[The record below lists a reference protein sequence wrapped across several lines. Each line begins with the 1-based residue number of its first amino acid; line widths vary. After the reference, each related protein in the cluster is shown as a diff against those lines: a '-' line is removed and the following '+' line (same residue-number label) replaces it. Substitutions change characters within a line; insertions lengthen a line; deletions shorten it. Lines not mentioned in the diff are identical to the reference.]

1 MPPAAR
7 YELLMNTEFVRRLH
21 EGLVAATERVNIQVM
36 TFDGDAAGLG
46 VSELLI
52 DAARRGVDVRLT
64 VDIFAFRYVSDV
76 KANSPLV
83 ADEVAETH
91 AMFDRMEAAGVAVTY
106 INPWGPLLMFGPFR
120 NHKKVFVIDDVAY
133 IGGINI
139 SDHNFEWLDFNIGFT
154 DPSMV
159 AVVTD
164 DFDKTRAGERQALK
178 GPIITNEHV
187 EATFVELIEQAT
199 ESVVV
204 ASPYALD
211 VDLVTRLTAISAP
224 RRVVVAPRRNN
235 FRMFRTTDPYIRKR
249 LSRQGVE
256 LRTYTDFF
264 HAKFALIDGTKLLVG
279 SSNFGRHSFRC
290 NQEIAVVIEDE
301 DFITSFKSVLEQ
313 TEMHAETT
321 SPVQYAVGSFAAYFM
336 YFGTMFLEKV
346 IARHAPTLT
355 SR

>member
-1 MPPAAR
+1 MSSAAR
-7 YELLMNTEFVRRLH
+7 YELLMNTDFVRGLH
-21 EGLVAATERVNIQVM
+21 EGLAAASERICIQVM

-52 DAARRGVDVRLT
+52 DAAERGVDVRLT
-64 VDIFAFRYVSDV
+64 VDVFAFRYVSDV
-76 KANSPLV
+76 KVNSPLV

-106 INPWGPLLMFGPFR
+106 ISPWGPLLMFGPFR
-120 NHKKVFVIDDVAY
+120 NHKKVYVIDDVAY

-154 DPSMV
+154 EPSMV
-159 AVVTD
+159 AAVVD
-164 DFDKTRAGERQALK
+164 DFEKTRAGERQALR

-187 EATFVELIEQAT
+187 EATFLELIEQAT

-211 VDLVTRLTAISAP
+211 VDLVKRLAAVSAGEK
-224 RRVVVAPRRNN
+224 VVVAPRRNN
-235 FRMFRTTDPYIRKR
+235 FRMFRATDPYIRAR

-290 NQEIAVVIEDE
+290 NQEIAVVIEDQ
-301 DFITSFKSVLEQ
+301 DFITSFKSVLDR
-313 TEMHAETT
+313 TEVHAETA
-321 SPVQYAVGSFAAYFM
+321 SPVQYAVGSLAAYFM
-336 YFGTMFLEKV
+336 YLGTMFIEKV
-346 IARHAPTLT
+346 FARHAPTLT